1 MTFQFFPCQNETTLT
16 PLLCHILNLSSNKFQ
31 IWRHFLDVSADF
43 SCLFSSA
50 FLISYAACD
59 LHFYRIWLL
68 QRADIPICNIIT
80 FIWIWRQFPWYTS
93 AVCFWHH
100 CLHNEPQISSRGISI
115 FHAWL
120 EFSQNFNNKKSLST
134 SFKIG
139 ANFLD
144 MCQLITAVCLFH
156 HFDNN
161 VNVNNNH
168 YHHLIQNSRKRLKI
182 HHAWLAFS
190 RNLIKKS

>member
-1 MTFQFFPCQNETTLT
+1 MQHATCIFTEFDYYREQIYLYVTSS
-16 PLLCHILNLSSNKFQ
+16 PLFEFGAN
-31 IWRHFLDVSADF
+31 FLDTHQ
-43 SCLFSSA
+43 LFV
-50 FLISYAACD
+50 F
-59 LHFYRIWLL
+59 
-68 QRADIPICNIIT
+68 DII
-80 FIWIWRQFPWYTS
+80 
-93 AVCFWHH
+93 

-115 FHAWL
+115 IHAWL